1 MTRKSKHKILL
12 DLYNWGMIY
21 IRHFKTEFIQH
32 DNKISVRLSYSIV
45 RIYLVPPYLLLAI
58 AIVAEVIATSAMK
71 ASQNFTVLIPSIISV
86 VGYLIAFACLS
97 FTLKSI
103 PVGIAYAIWSGA
115 GIILISAVGWIF
127 FKQQL
132 DFAAILGLSLMI
144 IGILIINI
152 FSKSSHL

>member
-1 MTRKSKHKILL
+1 M
-12 DLYNWGMIY
+12 
-21 IRHFKTEFIQH
+21 
-32 DNKISVRLSYSIV
+32 
-45 RIYLVPPYLLLAI
+45 PPYLLLAV

-71 ASQNFTVLIPSIISV
+71 ASQNFTVLIPSIITV